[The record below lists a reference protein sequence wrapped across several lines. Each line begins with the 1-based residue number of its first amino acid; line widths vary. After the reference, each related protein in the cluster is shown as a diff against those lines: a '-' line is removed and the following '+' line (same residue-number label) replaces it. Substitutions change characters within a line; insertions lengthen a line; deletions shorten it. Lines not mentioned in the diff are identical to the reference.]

1 MAKPGKQTRGDDE
14 PEAFIEVPPPTPE
27 EMDEEQLFSEVGA
40 APTDAVVH
48 VYQVK
53 ADGEEPKVWRGPP
66 GNFDLEAIAKSFGTG
81 KYRVVLYS
89 RTAAGNLGRKI
100 NKVIPYL
107 LKPEEDARLQAIRE
121 GRAESGAPLTAL
133 TPEAIASA
141 VATAIKAAMPAP
153 VVQQNP
159 LGLIREV
166 GEILRPLLGTHA
178 QPSQGINP
186 LDMLRAMADILKTT
200 QGESADPI
208 DRGVNAGG
216 YDLLVKLIDKFAPAL
231 MQATQGQPVPG
242 QPALPAPNP
251 APAALPSEGEQEMFK
266 LRIGLQFL
274 VAQAESKNEP
284 TTYADVILDNV
295 PEKELKEILARPDW
309 LDALAR
315 FEPKVKQ
322 HAEWFGK
329 LKVEIDA
336 ALAEEQGDAENDAA
350 G

>member
-48 VYQVK
+48 VYKVK

-107 LKPEEDARLQAIRE
+107 LKPEEDARLLAIRE
-121 GRAESGAPLTAL
+121 GRAESGAQVAAL
-133 TPEAIASA
+133 TPESIASA
-141 VATAIKAAMPAP
+141 VASAIKAAMPAP
-153 VVQQNP
+153 VAQQNP

-166 GEILRPLLGTHA
+166 GEILSPLLRA
-178 QPSQGINP
+178 QVQAPQGISP
-186 LDMLRAMADILKTT
+186 LDMLRAMADIMKTA
-200 QGESADPI
+200 QAESPDPI
-208 DRGVNAGG
+208 ERGVNAGG
-216 YDLLVKLIDKFAPAL
+216 YDLLLRLIDKFAPAL
-231 MQATQGQPVPG
+231 MQATQGQPIAG
-242 QPALPAPNP
+242 QPALAAPAPS
-251 APAALPSEGEQEMFK
+251 APTAEEQEMFRLK
-266 LRIGLQFL
+266 LGLQFL
-274 VAQAESKNEP
+274 VAQAESKNEAA
-284 TTYADVILDNV
+284 TYADVILDNV
-295 PEKELKEILARPDW
+295 PEDELKKMLERADW
-309 LDALAR
+309 LDALAH

-322 HAEWFGK
+322 HAAWFDK
-329 LKVEIDA
+329 LKAEILA
-336 ALAEEQGDAENDAA
+336 TLAEPPEDEAT
-350 G
+350 